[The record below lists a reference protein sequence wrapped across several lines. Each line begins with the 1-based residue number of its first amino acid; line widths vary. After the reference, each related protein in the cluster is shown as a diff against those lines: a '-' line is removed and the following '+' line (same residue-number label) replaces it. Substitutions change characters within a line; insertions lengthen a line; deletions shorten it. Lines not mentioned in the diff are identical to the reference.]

1 MHRREFL
8 SLGLR
13 SVLGLSFLPM
23 TGCAHRDQSR
33 INSQGH
39 ASWLA
44 LVTDFEREIPRF
56 MTEFS
61 VPGLSIAVV
70 DHGRIAWRKGYGFA
84 DVATKVPVDSET
96 VFEAGSMSKP
106 VFAYVVLKL
115 CEAGVI
121 GLDTPL
127 SQYAPELFLE
137 GDPQV
142 ELITARHILCHS
154 SGLPNWRSSEE
165 GLRIHFTPG
174 SEYKYSGEGYYY
186 LQTVITHLKGKMN
199 RNECAEFEA
208 GLEVCATD
216 IDEFMTR
223 EILAPFGMTSSG
235 YLANETMEQKAAT
248 PHDRN
253 GRPLPK
259 RRPSSP
265 GVARYAAAGGLLT
278 TSTDYAKFMI
288 EVLDPKKPG
297 RFRLKKESITEML
310 RPHVKVVTGPFTSSW
325 ALGWQVQENGL
336 INHGGDNRGFHSH
349 AIASPKT
356 KSAFV
361 VMTNGER
368 GPELIQQLFV
378 RPALDVFF
386 GTAEA
391 AG

>member
-1 MHRREFL
+1 MRRREFL
-8 SLGLR
+8 SSGL

-23 TGCAHRDQSR
+23 TGCAQRKKSPLPL
-33 INSQGH
+33 NSS
-39 ASWLA
+39 ASWEA
-44 LVTDFEREIPRF
+44 LVADFEREIPRL
-56 MTEFS
+56 MTEFH

-70 DHGRIAWRKGYGFA
+70 DHARSVWRQGYGVR

-106 VFAYVVLKL
+106 VFAYVALKL
-115 CEAGVI
+115 CEEGVI

-127 SQYAPELFLE
+127 SQYAPEPFVE

-142 ELITARHILCHS
+142 GLITPRHILCHS

-165 GLRIHFTPG
+165 RLKIHFTPG
-174 SEYKYSGEGYYY
+174 SQYQYSGEGYYY
-186 LQTVITHLKGKMN
+186 LQTVITHLKGKVN
-199 RNECAEFEA
+199 RNDCAEFED

-216 IDEFMTR
+216 INEFMTR
-223 EILAPFGMTSSG
+223 KILAPFGMTLSG
-235 YLANETMEQKAAT
+235 YLANETLEQNAAT

-253 GRPLPK
+253 GQPLPK
-259 RRPSSP
+259 RKPSGP

-278 TSTDYAKFMI
+278 TPRDYAKFMI
-288 EVLDPKKPG
+288 EVLDPKTSD

-325 ALGWQVQENGL
+325 ALGWQIQDNGL

-368 GPELIQQLFV
+368 GPELIQQLFA
-378 RPALDVFF
+378 RPPLEDFF
-386 GTAEA
+386 GTAEDSS
-391 AG
+391 